1 MKEISEKLVKFFEV
15 KGLTQADVAKQI
27 GTSKAYV
34 NAILNNRKEIGKKQ
48 AEKFENL
55 FGLSSSWLLTG
66 NGQMLLGGQNVIG
79 DNNTATNNNGNHNTT
94 SNTTTN
100 NYRGCGGADTKAAK
114 DISDMGDRI
123 TALED
128 RNDIYTI
135 PLLPISAQGGS
146 LNDFVSSVNLQ
157 DCEKIISP
165 IKGADIAITISGD
178 SMADEYPSGSI
189 VLAKRINERAFID
202 WGKVYVLDTC
212 NGVVVKTLTPSQKE
226 DCVRCVSINPNPI
239 YAPFEVALNDI
250 YGVYRV
256 MLCMAK
262 K

>member
-1 MKEISEKLVKFFEV
+1 MEKKIERFDKYMKTKGLNDNKVTNSLGLSIGTLGKSRKENRDLSEKNIEK
-15 KGLTQADVAKQI
+15 
-27 GTSKAYV
+27 
-34 NAILNNRKEIGKKQ
+34 ILNFYTDLNRT
-48 AEKFENL
+48 
-55 FGLSSSWLLTG
+55 WLLTG
-66 NGQMLLGGQNVIG
+66 EGSMF
-79 DNNTATNNNGNHNTT
+79 TT
-94 SNTTTN
+94 EPSLAGFNE
-100 NYRGCGGADTKAAK
+100 
-114 DISDMGDRI
+114 
-123 TALED
+123 LE
-128 RNDIYTI
+128 YTRV

-146 LNDFVSSVNLQ
+146 LNDFVVSVSLQ

-178 SMADEYPSGSI
+178 SMADEYPNGSI

-212 NGVVVKTLTPSQKE
+212 NGVVVKALTPSEKE
-226 DCVRCVSINPNPI
+226 NCIRCVSINPAPI

>member
-1 MKEISEKLVKFFEV
+1 MANIGEVLRKYFDNQGVAQIEIANKLGV
-15 KGLTQADVAKQI
+15 
-27 GTSKAYV
+27 SKAYV
-34 NAILNNRKEIGKKQ
+34 NALFTGSSKFGKKS
-48 AEKFENL
+48 AEKWSEV
-55 FGLSSSWLLTG
+55 FGFSKSFLLTG
-66 NGQMLLGGQNVIG
+66 EGSMF
-79 DNNTATNNNGNHNTT
+79 TT
-94 SNTTTN
+94 EPSWAGFN
-100 NYRGCGGADTKAAK
+100 
-114 DISDMGDRI
+114 
-123 TALED
+123 EVE
-128 RNDIYTI
+128 YTRV

-146 LNDFVSSVNLQ
+146 LNDFVVSVSLQ

-178 SMADEYPSGSI
+178 SMADEYPNGSI

-202 WGKVYVLDTC
+202 WGEVYVLDTC

>member
-1 MKEISEKLVKFFEV
+1 MEKKIDRFDKYMKI
-15 KGLTQADVAKQI
+15 KGLNDNKVTIDLDLSV
-27 GTSKAYV
+27 GTLGKSRKE
-34 NAILNNRKEIGKKQ
+34 NRDLSERNIEKILNFYMDLNKT
-48 AEKFENL
+48 
-55 FGLSSSWLLTG
+55 WLLTG
-66 NGQMLLGGQNVIG
+66 EGSMFN
-79 DNNTATNNNGNHNTT
+79 
-94 SNTTTN
+94 
-100 NYRGCGGADTKAAK
+100 
-114 DISDMGDRI
+114 DRPTVQEEEEHI
-123 TALED
+123 LV
-128 RNDIYTI
+128 

-146 LNDFVSSVNLQ
+146 LNDFVTSVNVKE
-157 DCEKIISP
+157 CEKVISP
-165 IKGADIAITISGD
+165 VKGADIAITISGD

-256 MLCMAK
+256 LLCMAMK
-262 K
+262 

>member
-1 MKEISEKLVKFFEV
+1 MEKKIDRFDKYMKI
-15 KGLTQADVAKQI
+15 KGLNDNKVTIDLDLSV
-27 GTSKAYV
+27 GTLGKSRKE
-34 NAILNNRKEIGKKQ
+34 NRDLSERNIEKILNFYIDLNKT
-48 AEKFENL
+48 
-55 FGLSSSWLLTG
+55 WLLTG
-66 NGQMLLGGQNVIG
+66 EGSMFN
-79 DNNTATNNNGNHNTT
+79 
-94 SNTTTN
+94 
-100 NYRGCGGADTKAAK
+100 
-114 DISDMGDRI
+114 DRPTVQEEEEHI
-123 TALED
+123 LV
-128 RNDIYTI
+128 

-146 LNDFVSSVNLQ
+146 LNDFVTSVNVK

>member
-1 MKEISEKLVKFFEV
+1 MEKKIERFDKYMKT
-15 KGLTQADVAKQI
+15 KGLNDNKVTNSLGLSI
-27 GTSKAYV
+27 GTLGKSRKE
-34 NAILNNRKEIGKKQ
+34 NRDLSERNIEKILNFYTDLNRT
-48 AEKFENL
+48 
-55 FGLSSSWLLTG
+55 WLLTG
-66 NGQMLLGGQNVIG
+66 EGSMF
-79 DNNTATNNNGNHNTT
+79 TT
-94 SNTTTN
+94 KPSLAGFNE
-100 NYRGCGGADTKAAK
+100 
-114 DISDMGDRI
+114 
-123 TALED
+123 LE
-128 RNDIYTI
+128 YTRV

-146 LNDFVSSVNLQ
+146 LNDFVVSVSLQ

-165 IKGADIAITISGD
+165 INGADIAITISGD
-178 SMADEYPSGSI
+178 SMADEYPNGSI

-212 NGVVVKTLTPSQKE
+212 NGVVVKTLTPSEKE
-226 DCVRCVSINPNPI
+226 NYVRCVSINPAPI

>member
-1 MKEISEKLVKFFEV
+1 MEKKIERFDKYMKTKGLNDNKVTNDLGLSIGTLGKSRKENRDLSEKNIEK
-15 KGLTQADVAKQI
+15 
-27 GTSKAYV
+27 
-34 NAILNNRKEIGKKQ
+34 ILNFYTDLNRT
-48 AEKFENL
+48 
-55 FGLSSSWLLTG
+55 WLL
-66 NGQMLLGGQNVIG
+66 NGEGSMF
-79 DNNTATNNNGNHNTT
+79 TT
-94 SNTTTN
+94 KPSLAGFNE
-100 NYRGCGGADTKAAK
+100 
-114 DISDMGDRI
+114 
-123 TALED
+123 LE
-128 RNDIYTI
+128 YTRV

-146 LNDFVSSVNLQ
+146 LNDFVVSVSLQ

-165 IKGADIAITISGD
+165 INGADIAITISGD
-178 SMADEYPSGSI
+178 SMADEYPNGSI

-202 WGKVYVLDTC
+202 WGEVYVLDTC

>member
-1 MKEISEKLVKFFEV
+1 MEKKIERFDKYMKT
-15 KGLTQADVAKQI
+15 KGLNDNKVTNSLGLSI
-27 GTSKAYV
+27 GTLGKSRKE
-34 NAILNNRKEIGKKQ
+34 NRDLSERNIEKILNFYTDLNRT
-48 AEKFENL
+48 
-55 FGLSSSWLLTG
+55 WLLTG
-66 NGQMLLGGQNVIG
+66 EGSMF
-79 DNNTATNNNGNHNTT
+79 TT
-94 SNTTTN
+94 KPSLAGFNE
-100 NYRGCGGADTKAAK
+100 
-114 DISDMGDRI
+114 
-123 TALED
+123 LE
-128 RNDIYTI
+128 YTRV

-146 LNDFVSSVNLQ
+146 LNDFVVSVSLQ

-165 IKGADIAITISGD
+165 INGADIAITISGD
-178 SMADEYPSGSI
+178 SMADEYPNGSI

-212 NGVVVKTLTPSQKE
+212 NGVVVKTLTPSEKE
-226 DCVRCVSINPNPI
+226 DCIRCVSINPDPI

>member
-1 MKEISEKLVKFFEV
+1 MEKKIERFDKYMKIKGLNDNKVTNNLGLSIGTLGKSRKENRDLSEKNIEK
-15 KGLTQADVAKQI
+15 
-27 GTSKAYV
+27 
-34 NAILNNRKEIGKKQ
+34 ILNFYTDLNRT
-48 AEKFENL
+48 
-55 FGLSSSWLLTG
+55 WLLTG
-66 NGQMLLGGQNVIG
+66 EGSML
-79 DNNTATNNNGNHNTT
+79 TT
-94 SNTTTN
+94 EPSLAGFNE
-100 NYRGCGGADTKAAK
+100 
-114 DISDMGDRI
+114 
-123 TALED
+123 LE
-128 RNDIYTI
+128 YTRV

-146 LNDFVSSVNLQ
+146 LNDFVVSVSLQ

-165 IKGADIAITISGD
+165 INGADIAITISGD
-178 SMADEYPSGSI
+178 SMADEYPNGSI

-212 NGVVVKTLTPSQKE
+212 NGVVVKTLTPSEKE
-226 DCVRCVSINPNPI
+226 DCIRCVSINPDPI

>member
-1 MKEISEKLVKFFEV
+1 MEKKIERFDKYMKTKGLNDNKVTNSLGLSIGTLGKSRKDNRDLSEKNIEK
-15 KGLTQADVAKQI
+15 
-27 GTSKAYV
+27 
-34 NAILNNRKEIGKKQ
+34 ILNFYTDLNRT
-48 AEKFENL
+48 
-55 FGLSSSWLLTG
+55 WLLTG
-66 NGQMLLGGQNVIG
+66 EGSMF
-79 DNNTATNNNGNHNTT
+79 TT
-94 SNTTTN
+94 EPSLAGFNE
-100 NYRGCGGADTKAAK
+100 
-114 DISDMGDRI
+114 M
-123 TALED
+123 E
-128 RNDIYTI
+128 YTRV

-146 LNDFVSSVNLQ
+146 LNDFVVSVSLQ

-178 SMADEYPSGSI
+178 SMADEYPNGSI

>member
-1 MKEISEKLVKFFEV
+1 MEKKIERFDKYMKTKGLNDNKVTNSLGLSIGTLGKSRKENRDLSEKNIEK
-15 KGLTQADVAKQI
+15 
-27 GTSKAYV
+27 
-34 NAILNNRKEIGKKQ
+34 ILNFYTDLNRT
-48 AEKFENL
+48 
-55 FGLSSSWLLTG
+55 WLLTG
-66 NGQMLLGGQNVIG
+66 EGSMF
-79 DNNTATNNNGNHNTT
+79 TT
-94 SNTTTN
+94 EPSLAGFNE
-100 NYRGCGGADTKAAK
+100 
-114 DISDMGDRI
+114 M
-123 TALED
+123 E
-128 RNDIYTI
+128 YTRV

-146 LNDFVSSVNLQ
+146 LNDFVVSVSLQ

-178 SMADEYPSGSI
+178 SMADEYPNGSI

>member
-1 MKEISEKLVKFFEV
+1 MEKKIERFDKYMKTKGLNDNKVTNSLGLSIGTLGKSRKENRDLSEKNIEK
-15 KGLTQADVAKQI
+15 
-27 GTSKAYV
+27 
-34 NAILNNRKEIGKKQ
+34 ILNFYTDLNRT
-48 AEKFENL
+48 
-55 FGLSSSWLLTG
+55 WLLTG
-66 NGQMLLGGQNVIG
+66 EGSMF
-79 DNNTATNNNGNHNTT
+79 TT
-94 SNTTTN
+94 DPSLAGFNE
-100 NYRGCGGADTKAAK
+100 
-114 DISDMGDRI
+114 MG
-123 TALED
+123 
-128 RNDIYTI
+128 YTRV

-146 LNDFVSSVNLQ
+146 LNDFVVSVSLQ

-165 IKGADIAITISGD
+165 INGADIAITISGD
-178 SMADEYPSGSI
+178 SMADEYPNGSI

-212 NGVVVKTLTPSQKE
+212 NGVVVKTLTPSEKE
-226 DCVRCVSINPNPI
+226 DYVRCVSINPAPI

>member
-1 MKEISEKLVKFFEV
+1 MANIGEKLRNYFDSQ
-15 KGLTQADVAKQI
+15 GISQIDIAKRL
-27 GTSKAYV
+27 GVSKTYI
-34 NAILNNRKEIGKKQ
+34 NALLAENSRFGKKS
-48 AEKFENL
+48 AEKWSEV
-55 FGLSSSWLLTG
+55 FGFSKSFLLTG
-66 NGQMLLGGQNVIG
+66 EGSMF
-79 DNNTATNNNGNHNTT
+79 TT
-94 SNTTTN
+94 EPSLAGFNE
-100 NYRGCGGADTKAAK
+100 
-114 DISDMGDRI
+114 
-123 TALED
+123 LEFT
-128 RNDIYTI
+128 RV

-146 LNDFVSSVNLQ
+146 LNDFVVSVSLQ

-165 IKGADIAITISGD
+165 INGADIAITISGD
-178 SMADEYPSGSI
+178 SMADEYPNGSI

-212 NGVVVKTLTPSQKE
+212 NGVVVKTLTPSEKE
-226 DCVRCVSINPNPI
+226 DCIRCVSINPDPI

>member
-1 MKEISEKLVKFFEV
+1 MEKKIERFDKYMKT
-15 KGLTQADVAKQI
+15 KGLNDNKVTNSLGLSI
-27 GTSKAYV
+27 GTLGKSRKE
-34 NAILNNRKEIGKKQ
+34 NRDLSERNIEKILNFYTDLNRT
-48 AEKFENL
+48 
-55 FGLSSSWLLTG
+55 WLLTG
-66 NGQMLLGGQNVIG
+66 EGSMF
-79 DNNTATNNNGNHNTT
+79 TT
-94 SNTTTN
+94 EPSLAGFNE
-100 NYRGCGGADTKAAK
+100 
-114 DISDMGDRI
+114 M
-123 TALED
+123 E
-128 RNDIYTI
+128 YTRV

-146 LNDFVSSVNLQ
+146 LNDFVVSVSLQ

-165 IKGADIAITISGD
+165 INGADIAITISGD
-178 SMADEYPSGSI
+178 SMADEYPNGSI

-212 NGVVVKTLTPSQKE
+212 NGVVVKTLTPSEKE
-226 DCVRCVSINPNPI
+226 DCIRCVSINPDPI

>member
-1 MKEISEKLVKFFEV
+1 MEKKIERFDKYMKTKGLNDNKVTNDLGLSIGTLGKSRKENRDLSEKNIEK
-15 KGLTQADVAKQI
+15 
-27 GTSKAYV
+27 
-34 NAILNNRKEIGKKQ
+34 ILNFYTDLNRT
-48 AEKFENL
+48 
-55 FGLSSSWLLTG
+55 WLLTG
-66 NGQMLLGGQNVIG
+66 EGSMF
-79 DNNTATNNNGNHNTT
+79 ATGPSLAGFNE
-94 SNTTTN
+94 
-100 NYRGCGGADTKAAK
+100 
-114 DISDMGDRI
+114 
-123 TALED
+123 LE
-128 RNDIYTI
+128 YTRV

-146 LNDFVSSVNLQ
+146 LNDFVVSVSLQ

-165 IKGADIAITISGD
+165 INGADIAITISGD
-178 SMADEYPSGSI
+178 SMADEYPNGSI

-212 NGVVVKTLTPSQKE
+212 NGVVVKTLTPSEKE
-226 DCVRCVSINPNPI
+226 DCIRCVSINPDPI

>member
-1 MKEISEKLVKFFEV
+1 MEKKIERFDKYMKTKGLNDNKVTNSLGLSIGTLGKSRKENRDLSEKNIEK
-15 KGLTQADVAKQI
+15 
-27 GTSKAYV
+27 
-34 NAILNNRKEIGKKQ
+34 ILNFYTDLNRT
-48 AEKFENL
+48 
-55 FGLSSSWLLTG
+55 WLLTG
-66 NGQMLLGGQNVIG
+66 EGSMF
-79 DNNTATNNNGNHNTT
+79 TT
-94 SNTTTN
+94 EPSLAGFNE
-100 NYRGCGGADTKAAK
+100 
-114 DISDMGDRI
+114 M
-123 TALED
+123 E
-128 RNDIYTI
+128 YTRV

-146 LNDFVSSVNLQ
+146 LNDFVVSVSLQ

-178 SMADEYPSGSI
+178 SMADEYPNGSI

-212 NGVVVKTLTPSQKE
+212 NGVVVKALTPSEKE
-226 DCVRCVSINPNPI
+226 NCIRCVSINPDPI

>member
-1 MKEISEKLVKFFEV
+1 MF
-15 KGLTQADVAKQI
+15 
-27 GTSKAYV
+27 
-34 NAILNNRKEIGKKQ
+34 
-48 AEKFENL
+48 
-55 FGLSSSWLLTG
+55 
-66 NGQMLLGGQNVIG
+66 
-79 DNNTATNNNGNHNTT
+79 ATEPSLAGFNEMEFT
-94 SNTTTN
+94 
-100 NYRGCGGADTKAAK
+100 RV
-114 DISDMGDRI
+114 
-123 TALED
+123 
-128 RNDIYTI
+128 

-146 LNDFVSSVNLQ
+146 LNDFVVSVSLQ

-165 IKGADIAITISGD
+165 INGADIAITISGD
-178 SMADEYPSGSI
+178 SMADEYPNGSI

-212 NGVVVKTLTPSQKE
+212 NGVVVKTLTPSEKE
-226 DCVRCVSINPNPI
+226 DCIRCVSINPDPI

>member
-1 MKEISEKLVKFFEV
+1 MEKKIERFDKYMKIKGLNDNKVTNNLGLSIGTLGKSRKENRDLSEKNIEK
-15 KGLTQADVAKQI
+15 
-27 GTSKAYV
+27 
-34 NAILNNRKEIGKKQ
+34 ILNFYTDLNRT
-48 AEKFENL
+48 
-55 FGLSSSWLLTG
+55 WLLTG
-66 NGQMLLGGQNVIG
+66 EGSML
-79 DNNTATNNNGNHNTT
+79 TT
-94 SNTTTN
+94 EPSLAGFNE
-100 NYRGCGGADTKAAK
+100 
-114 DISDMGDRI
+114 M
-123 TALED
+123 E
-128 RNDIYTI
+128 YTRV

-146 LNDFVSSVNLQ
+146 LNDFVVSVSLQ

-178 SMADEYPSGSI
+178 SMADEYPNGSI

-212 NGVVVKTLTPSQKE
+212 NGVVVKTLTPSEKE
-226 DCVRCVSINPNPI
+226 DYVRCVSINPAPI

>member
-1 MKEISEKLVKFFEV
+1 MEKKIERFDKYMKTKGLNDNKVTNSLGLSIGTLGKSRKENRDLSEKNIEK
-15 KGLTQADVAKQI
+15 
-27 GTSKAYV
+27 
-34 NAILNNRKEIGKKQ
+34 ILNFYTDLNRT
-48 AEKFENL
+48 
-55 FGLSSSWLLTG
+55 WLLTG
-66 NGQMLLGGQNVIG
+66 EGSMF
-79 DNNTATNNNGNHNTT
+79 TT
-94 SNTTTN
+94 EPSLAGFNE
-100 NYRGCGGADTKAAK
+100 
-114 DISDMGDRI
+114 M
-123 TALED
+123 E
-128 RNDIYTI
+128 YTRV

-146 LNDFVSSVNLQ
+146 LNDFVVSVSLQ

-178 SMADEYPSGSI
+178 SMADEYPNGSI

-202 WGKVYVLDTC
+202 WGEVYVLDTC

-250 YGVYRV
+250 YGIYRV

>member
-1 MKEISEKLVKFFEV
+1 MANVGEKLRKYFDSQGV
-15 KGLTQADVAKQI
+15 TQIDVANKI
-27 GTSKAYV
+27 GVSKAYV
-34 NAILNNRKEIGKKQ
+34 NALFAGNSRFGKKS
-48 AEKFENL
+48 AEKWSEV
-55 FGLSSSWLLTG
+55 FGFSKSFLLTG
-66 NGQMLLGGQNVIG
+66 EGSMF
-79 DNNTATNNNGNHNTT
+79 TT
-94 SNTTTN
+94 EPSLAGFNE
-100 NYRGCGGADTKAAK
+100 
-114 DISDMGDRI
+114 M
-123 TALED
+123 E
-128 RNDIYTI
+128 YTRV

-146 LNDFVSSVNLQ
+146 LNDFVVSVSLQ

-178 SMADEYPSGSI
+178 SMADEYPNGSI

-212 NGVVVKTLTPSQKE
+212 NGVVVKTLTPSEKE
-226 DCVRCVSINPNPI
+226 DYVRCVSINPAPI